1 MMNQENCNQ
10 VIDYFNGHLSE
21 NEQKLFKMH
30 LMTCADCREELEEL
44 QSLVGDIALL
54 AKEELPP
61 STLKKKVLTKVFE
74 EDPKVEK
81 VMNAPKKLRY
91 KWLMPLLAA
100 SLVASLAGN
109 LYTVV
114 QHNKDNQQER
124 SMGEKLP
131 SVVASLNLQP
141 SADRSATATA
151 SMIKENGNMNIII
164 QAKGLHPVQKSEVY
178 QVWLIKD
185 DQPYPAGAFVTDQKG
200 NGTIVYGMSK
210 EEQQKNWD
218 TIAITKESDVN
229 NKLPKGPIV
238 LSANL

>member
-1 MMNQENCNQ
+1 MNQENCNQ

-21 NEQKLFKMH
+21 NEQKLFKKH
-30 LMTCADCREELEEL
+30 LMTCADCREDLEEL
-44 QSLVGDIALL
+44 QSMVGDVAFL
-54 AKEELPP
+54 AKEELPS
-61 STLKKKVLTKVFE
+61 STLKTKVLTKVFE
-74 EDPKVEK
+74 DEPKVEK
-81 VMNAPKKLRY
+81 VVNAPKRSKY

-114 QHNKDNQQER
+114 QHTKDHQQER
-124 SMGEKLP
+124 SMEEQLP

-141 SADRSATATA
+141 SADLRATATA
-151 SMIKENGNMNIII
+151 SMIRENGNMNIII
-164 QAKGLHPVQKSEVY
+164 QAKGLNPVQKSEVY

-185 DQPYPAGAFVTDQKG
+185 DKPYPAGAFVTDQKG
-200 NGTIVYGMSK
+200 NGTIVYAMSK

-218 TIAITKESDVN
+218 TMAITKEPDVK

-238 LSANL
+238 LSANF